1 MRITRSDACDRHYNN
16 VRPDKCPDSDNRRI
30 SIARRPSVLSSRSR
44 ARMNN
49 LLVAIAL
56 LSTANPAMLRPLV
69 PDPYDSYAKSFH
81 SVVEQVKRYMA
92 WH

>member
-1 MRITRSDACDRHYNN
+1 
-16 VRPDKCPDSDNRRI
+16 
-30 SIARRPSVLSSRSR
+30 
-44 ARMNN
+44 MNN